1 MLMFHVEQQGKI
13 AQLLVDGA
21 LRVGCSL
28 REEAVARLLTYVRE
42 LRQWNQKMNLT
53 ALKEE
58 TEIVVTLFIDSL
70 ACGQALSPIA
80 KSTILDV
87 GTGAGFPGLPLKV
100 VYPELELTLLEPR
113 VKKTAFLHHMVGTL
127 NLETVTVLSQ
137 RIQDIAKTPEHHSR
151 YDRILIRAL
160 KMEECLPS
168 LLPLLKPTGQAILCR
183 SHSLDKQDEFFGLR
197 LAREFFYDLP
207 QGFGNRVLSILEPVP
222 ASSR

>member
-1 MLMFHVEQQGKI
+1 MFHVEQQGNI

-21 LRVGCSL
+21 LQVGCPL
-28 REEAVARLLTYVRE
+28 HEGAVIQLLTYVRE

-70 ACGQALSPIA
+70 ACGQVLSPIA
-80 KSTILDV
+80 KSAILDV
-87 GTGAGFPGLPLKV
+87 GTGAGFPGLPIKV

-113 VKKTAFLHHMVGTL
+113 VKKTSFLHHMIGTL

-137 RIQDIAKTPEHHSR
+137 RIQDIAKIPEHHER

-160 KMEECLPS
+160 KMEECLSS
-168 LLPLLKPTGQAILCR
+168 LLPLLKPSGQAILCR
-183 SHSLDKQDEFFGLR
+183 SHSLDKKGEFLGLR

-207 QGFGNRVLSILEPVP
+207 QGFGSRVLSILEPVS